1 MIMLKIFSLIL
12 LLCYMQ
18 ETSTYN
24 RLLPSYTFACHS
36 ENLKR
41 SYRYTCNPKGDIIC
55 LQGWSHAEFLCKI
68 PICSQGCGGN
78 GRCVTPNTCKCDSG
92 WRGDT
97 CNECI
102 PSSQCQ
108 NGFCVHS
115 PKECICSLGWAGV
128 NCDLQD
134 HGCVHGTF
142 SSKHHCTCDPGWL
155 GRNCSSCIPHPSCVW
170 GSCKSTPG
178 ECFCDP
184 GWDGRNCDI
193 PICEKGCHPDHGF
206 CFKPSQ
212 CICRS
217 GWHGKRCDLCTPMP
231 GCTRGCHKNTPW
243 TCEEEDILD
252 IFIHKWSQWSSWSK
266 CSSSCGHGVMQ
277 RSRICRDTVSEE
289 SCSGNSVETKD
300 CHLAYCK
307 INGHWSLWTSW
318 SICSASCGEGLVKR
332 IRLCDNPHPRYGGSS
347 CAGRNE
353 ELMSCFYRECPKDGE
368 WSLWEDWSHCSRP
381 CGIGFKNRQRY
392 CDSPTPDHSG
402 KYCFGLNYESNTCN
416 LFDCNSTVKWLD
428 WSEWSSCSLS
438 CGNGVRTRIRRCSS
452 VNVTTCLTQEKIE
465 HESCFNFCSLSSSPS
480 GQIQGHWS
488 TWEHWSQ
495 CSTSC
500 GVGIS
505 IRERLCNN
513 PIPSEMGKPCSG
525 LGYESRICFGA
536 LCSDNV
542 EHWGLWALW
551 SKCSLTCGRGKRT
564 RTRECLHPDGGIIP
578 CKGIPK
584 EKGYCFEKFCPIHG
598 EWGFW
603 KEWSDC
609 SASCG
614 EGTKTRIRKC
624 DNPKPDGN
632 GRPCPGLSMQ
642 KGDCLNGYCSNGS
655 HWTTWGRWTS
665 CNATCGHSEKYRLR
679 LCVGSYCKGPS
690 KEILICNTLP
700 CSWTEWESWSLCSTS
715 CGNSKQYR
723 HRRCKKD
730 NCTGPNIQDQICNMK
745 PCKQVEVAWSSWT
758 DWTGCSAR
766 CTGDVGTR
774 LRQRK
779 CLSHRK
785 KVSFKYCSG
794 KSWERTVCYGKNKRQ
809 NKDPG
814 VTCYEKK

>member
-1 MIMLKIFSLIL
+1 
-12 LLCYMQ
+12 MQ

-78 GRCVTPNTCKCDSG
+78 G
-92 WRGDT
+92 RGDT

-307 INGHWSLWTSW
+307 NKRTLESLD
-318 SICSASCGEGLVKR
+318 ILVH
-332 IRLCDNPHPRYGGSS
+332 LYGGSS

-416 LFDCNSTVKWLD
+416 LFDFVGMVYELGYVD
-428 WSEWSSCSLS
+428 AHL
-438 CGNGVRTRIRRCSS
+438 
-452 VNVTTCLTQEKIE
+452 
-465 HESCFNFCSLSSSPS
+465 LSSSPS

-536 LCSDNV
+536 LCSDKENGLVLGSAYILMVALYLAKEFQRKRVIVLKNFAPSMENGDFGRNGRTVVPHV
-542 EHWGLWALW
+542 EKGQRHGSGNA
-551 SKCSLTCGRGKRT
+551 
-564 RTRECLHPDGGIIP
+564 IIP
-578 CKGIPK
+578 SQMGMGGPVLDYPCK
-584 EKGYCFEKFCPIHG
+584 
-598 EWGFW
+598 
-603 KEWSDC
+603 
-609 SASCG
+609 
-614 EGTKTRIRKC
+614 
-624 DNPKPDGN
+624 
-632 GRPCPGLSMQ
+632 

-745 PCKQVEVAWSSWT
+745 PCKQEVAWSSWT

-809 NKDPG
+809 K
-814 VTCYEKK
+814 